1 MHNLIVLGCGRS
13 GTSMVAGTLSTA
25 GYWTDDSWNSD
36 RYNPKGYFESLAIH
50 RTNEEIL
57 SPVIN
62 SPFESLSA
70 TTGTIEKNAPDEQS
84 WLGILEP
91 KKQLSLNET
100 LVSRMRD
107 SITNTPFCLKDV
119 RSSYTLELETLFP
132 EYKVYLCFQTPRI
145 ND

>member
-50 RTNEEIL
+50 RINEEIL

-70 TTGTIEKNAPDEQS
+70 TTGSIEKNAPDEQS

-100 LVSRMRD
+100 LASRMRD
-107 SITNTPFCLKDV
+107 SLTKTPFCLKDV
-119 RSSYTLELETLFP
+119 RFSYTLELWKP
-132 EYKVYLCFQTPRI
+132 
-145 ND
+145 